1 MIKWSLCSVIKYL
14 TNVAVQWDRKTE
26 KKEAEFCTQ
35 HLANTVFW
43 SEMRKLSYSVQ
54 LLIFFKKKR
63 ASQLLKNEVDLW
75 SLKNDFSC
83 NCFFFWQYTLS
94 CQYVWQQKLL
104 MREVLTENIWDH
116 YAFMFEDCNFEIY
129 EEMTTIYSTKKIYKK
144 IDALS
149 KQQLENQLIWQH

>member
-1 MIKWSLCSVIKYL
+1 MYTTSCKYCLLIRNEKAVI
-14 TNVAVQWDRKTE
+14 
-26 KKEAEFCTQ
+26 FCT
-35 HLANTVFW
+35 T
-43 SEMRKLSYSVQ
+43 SY
-54 LLIFFKKKR
+54 FFKKKR

-149 KQQLENQLIWQH
+149 KWQLEVSSFSCVHILLTLV